1 MSKPSIPKLAHG
13 NYWDWAPMMEALL
26 IKEDLWE
33 VTFDEAG
40 QAGKPISPTGSAN
53 SAAVKKWRRREQVA
67 KAQIILNVDPSQ
79 LPHTRSSAPYD
90 IWTELRRVHAS
101 HGVST
106 MISLRRQINELRKD
120 ESENMLAYITR
131 AQHSFYVAEQM
142 GLTLT
147 ETDKILAL
155 TGGLDNKYEA
165 VIVGLDAII
174 STSSLKL
181 ETVIERLLNEES
193 RQQPTQLLESPSR
206 DEAMAVAS
214 RRRQSSGRALH
225 RTSSITSSS
234 ASSSGSNSKNN
245 TSSLTGVRC
254 HRCGGEGHYR
264 NVCPTPP
271 KEKEKEREEAHIATV
286 YEEDSE
292 ESDFAF

>member
-1 MSKPSIPKLAHG
+1 MV
-13 NYWDWAPMMEALL
+13 EALL

-33 VTFDEAG
+33 VTYDEAEL
-40 QAGKPISPTGSAN
+40 AGKPISPTGSAN

-79 LPHTRSSAPYD
+79 LPHTRSNAPYD
-90 IWTELRRVHAS
+90 IWVELRRVHAS
-101 HGVST
+101 HGVGT

-181 ETVIERLLNEES
+181 ETVIKRLLNEES

-214 RRRQSSGRALH
+214 RR
-225 RTSSITSSS
+225 
-234 ASSSGSNSKNN
+234 
-245 TSSLTGVRC
+245 
-254 HRCGGEGHYR
+254 
-264 NVCPTPP
+264 
-271 KEKEKEREEAHIATV
+271 
-286 YEEDSE
+286 
-292 ESDFAF
+292 

>member
-1 MSKPSIPKLAHG
+1 
-13 NYWDWAPMMEALL
+13 
-26 IKEDLWE
+26 
-33 VTFDEAG
+33 
-40 QAGKPISPTGSAN
+40 
-53 SAAVKKWRRREQVA
+53 
-67 KAQIILNVDPSQ
+67 
-79 LPHTRSSAPYD
+79 
-90 IWTELRRVHAS
+90 
-101 HGVST
+101 

-206 DEAMAVAS
+206 DEAMVVAS

-234 ASSSGSNSKNN
+234 ASSSGSNSKKN
-245 TSSLTGVRC
+245 TSSLAGVHC

-264 NVCPTPP
+264 NVCPSPP

-286 YEEDSE
+286 YEDDSG